1 MVYTHGIPNFV
12 RVDESVYRSGQITT
26 QEGWDYVH
34 TIAAG
39 RHVHVIKLNFD
50 TEGSDELAA
59 KMGFDV
65 HVLAIEPRGDQ
76 DWWDDLKSVF
86 RQPDETIVEEAERLL
101 SLVAPTDFYIVHC
114 THGQDRTGYVIGR
127 HRVEHDGWT
136 KDAAYQEMVAHHFHS
151 ELHGVHE
158 AWESYKPANQP
169 KRQR

>member
-1 MVYTHGIPNFV
+1 MVYTHGVPNFA
-12 RVDESVYRSGQITT
+12 RVDDNVYRSGQITT
-26 QEGWDYVH
+26 QEGWNYVR

-50 TEGSDELAA
+50 TEGSDDLAV

-86 RQPDETIVEEAERLL
+86 RQPDETIVQEAERLL
-101 SLVAPTDFYIVHC
+101 SSATPTDFFIVHC

-136 KDAAYQEMVAHHFHS
+136 KDAAYQEMIVHHFHP

-158 AWESYKPANQP
+158 AWESYQP
-169 KRQR
+169 KGQR